1 MRGERLSW
9 RSACLSMSG
18 RRHGSR
24 VNEDAYLD
32 WPDIGAW
39 AVADGMGGHARGEQA
54 SRMVIEAL
62 SGALRAAPGNSA
74 GDDRRG
80 RILAALTL
88 CNQALLDLG
97 QRLDPPSIMG
107 STVAGLV
114 IEGDTA
120 RLFWVGDSRLYL
132 LRGRALHQVTQDHA
146 RLVPWADPARPDKP
160 ARMRQVLTQ
169 AIGAQPGL
177 DVATLDLHLEAD
189 DRLLLCTD
197 GFYKHIDDRAIA
209 EHLNRPIARMADALW
224 RDIARQGAADD
235 TTFIAIERH
244 RLGSG

>member
-1 MRGERLSW
+1 
-9 RSACLSMSG
+9 MSG
-18 RRHGSR
+18 RRPGSR
-24 VNEDAYLD
+24 VNEDAWLD

-54 SRMVIEAL
+54 SRMVIESLGRAL
-62 SGALRAAPGNSA
+62 REGPNAAGGSGASE
-74 GDDRRG
+74 DRRS
-80 RILAALTL
+80 RILAALTI

-97 QRLDPPSIMG
+97 QGLDPPSIMG

-114 IEGDTA
+114 IEGEVA

-132 LRGRALHQVTQDHA
+132 LRDRALHQVTQDHA
-146 RLVPWADPARPDKP
+146 RLVPWSDPARPDAP

-169 AIGAQPGL
+169 AIGAQPRL
-177 DVATLDLHLEAD
+177 DVATAELRLEAQ

-197 GFYKHIDDRAIA
+197 GFYKHLDDRAIA
-209 EHLNRPIARMADALW
+209 EHLNRPITRMADALW

-235 TTFIAIERH
+235 TTFIVIERY
-244 RLGSG
+244 RLGRE